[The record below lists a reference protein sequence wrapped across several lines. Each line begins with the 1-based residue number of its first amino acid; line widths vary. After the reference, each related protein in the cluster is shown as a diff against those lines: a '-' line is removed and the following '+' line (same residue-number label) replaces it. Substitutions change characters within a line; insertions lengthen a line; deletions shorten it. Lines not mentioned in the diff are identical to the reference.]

1 MSDGV
6 RDKFKTLN
14 RYYRDD
20 YLSGMT
26 IISIK
31 RYSTRYNKCSEQ
43 FVSVALLTE
52 SCVYENLGSHDMDSY
67 GILYWHVDF
76 GVHVLLQAVLENERQ
91 PHSVAFFPKG
101 KKKQQKRLSAER
113 NKGES
118 VEADYSGSI
127 GESRRITG
135 KVRGSVL
142 LDDGD
147 PLVPVFSNC
156 IVLRALCFSVVRRKR
171 SHYGQQNVFCQSSG
185 AVPAFSMLR
194 SQQLPPPLP
203 SPSPSFH
210 LYPLFTVSFI
220 LPRYQS
226 IPSCSPTARWKEFL
240 DGHDVDSPR
249 GKPFTQLR
257 FFRSTITNPK

>member
-1 MSDGV
+1 
-6 RDKFKTLN
+6 
-14 RYYRDD
+14 
-20 YLSGMT
+20 MT

-31 RYSTRYNKCSEQ
+31 RYPTKYNKCSEQ
-43 FVSVALLTE
+43 FVSVALTTE
-52 SCVYENLGSHDMDSY
+52 SCVYENLESRDTDSY
-67 GILYWHVDF
+67 GILRQELGFLNRRFFKYRHVDF

-91 PHSVAFFPKG
+91 PHSIAFFSKG
-101 KKKQQKRLSAER
+101 KIKQQKRLSAGR

-156 IVLRALCFSVVRRKR
+156 IVLRALCFSVVHRKR
-171 SHYGQQNVFCQSSG
+171 SHYEQQNWCCASLFN
-185 AVPAFSMLR
+185 AEITA
-194 SQQLPPPLP
+194 LPPPLP

-210 LYPLFTVSFI
+210 LYPFFTVSSI

-226 IPSCSPTARWKEFL
+226 IPFCSPTARFL
-240 DGHDVDSPR
+240 MD
-249 GKPFTQLR
+249 TM
-257 FFRSTITNPK
+257 STRLEANHLHNPDFLEAL